1 MTSDTTDTSN
11 SPGAPDFSF
20 GHLKLRHLHL
30 LALLEQERSITRAAE
45 LLHLSQPAVSAML
58 KELESIFGIR
68 MVERSPRGVALT
80 RGAQAALRRFSIAL
94 AELGSVREEAA
105 LAEQHQRQR
114 LRVGALTVAMMALVP
129 AAMRS
134 FLASAGP
141 VQVQFVEGTVDG
153 LSAQLMNGEL
163 DCVVGR
169 VSPAWAQSAEGV
181 QLQQVR
187 LFDEPRCMVCRA
199 DHPLA
204 PTSRLGLAALAQQ
217 NWILAPLPSSSRLLF
232 DNLFLER
239 GLTPPVPVMESASVH
254 SNLEMVAV
262 SDLLAVAPM
271 SVARRMI
278 SQGALRK
285 LKVSADLTG
294 MSISVIWRR
303 TGEADPLVSRFRDAL
318 VVASMGR
325 VRKK

>member
-1 MTSDTTDTSN
+1 MHDL
-11 SPGAPDFSF
+11 SF

-30 LALLEQERSITRAAE
+30 LELLDQERSITRAAE

-68 MVERSPRGVALT
+68 MVQRSSRGVSLT

-105 LAEQHQRQR
+105 LAEQHDRQR
-114 LRVGALTVAMMALVP
+114 LRVGALTVAMTELVP
-129 AAMRS
+129 AAMRT
-134 FLASAGP
+134 FLNTTWP

-153 LSAQLMNGEL
+153 LTEQLMRGEL

-169 VSPAWAQSAEGV
+169 LSPAWAKSNNRA

-187 LFDEPRCMVCRA
+187 LFDEPRCMVART

-204 PTSRLGLAALAQQ
+204 PSTRLDLSALARQD
-217 NWILAPLPSSSRLLF
+217 WILAPLPSSSRLLF

-239 GLTPPVPVMESASVH
+239 GLTPPVPVIESASVH
-254 SNLEMVAV
+254 SNMEIVAG
-262 SDLLAVAPM
+262 SDLLAVVPM
-271 SVARRMI
+271 AVARRMI
-278 SQGALRK
+278 AQGVLRK
-285 LKVSADLTG
+285 LHVSVDLTG
-294 MSISVIWRR
+294 MSISVVWRR
-303 TGEADPLVSRFRDAL
+303 TGEADPLFSRFRDAL

-325 VRKK
+325 TRKL

>member
-1 MTSDTTDTSN
+1 MTTDT
-11 SPGAPDFSF
+11 PGTPDFSF

-30 LALLEQERSITRAAE
+30 LTLLDQERSITRAAA

-68 MVERSPRGVALT
+68 MVERSPRGVSLT

-105 LAEQHQRQR
+105 LAERHKRQR
-114 LRVGALTVAMMALVP
+114 LRVGALTVAMMELVP
-129 AAMRS
+129 AAMRT
-134 FLASAGP
+134 FLATAGP

-163 DCVVGR
+163 DCLVGR
-169 VSPAWAQSAEGV
+169 VSPSWARSAEGV

-187 LFDEPRCMVCRA
+187 LFDEPRFMVCRA
-199 DHPLA
+199 GHPLA
-204 PTSRLGLAALAQQ
+204 STSRLGLAVLAKQD
-217 NWILAPLPSSSRLLF
+217 WILAPLPSSSRLLF
-232 DNLFLER
+232 DNIVLER
-239 GLTPPVPVMESASVH
+239 GLTPPVAVMESASVH
-254 SNLEMVAV
+254 SNLEMVAE
-262 SDLLAVAPM
+262 SDLLAVAPI
-271 SVARRMI
+271 SIARRMI
-278 SQGALRK
+278 TQGALRK
-285 LKVSADLTG
+285 LHVSADLTG

-303 TGEADPLVSRFRDAL
+303 TSEADTLVSRFRDAL

>member
-1 MTSDTTDTSN
+1 
-11 SPGAPDFSF
+11 
-20 GHLKLRHLHL
+20 
-30 LALLEQERSITRAAE
+30 
-45 LLHLSQPAVSAML
+45 
-58 KELESIFGIR
+58 
-68 MVERSPRGVALT
+68 
-80 RGAQAALRRFSIAL
+80 
-94 AELGSVREEAA
+94 
-105 LAEQHQRQR
+105 
-114 LRVGALTVAMMALVP
+114 
-129 AAMRS
+129 
-134 FLASAGP
+134 

-163 DCVVGR
+163 DCVIGR
-169 VSPAWAQSAEGV
+169 LSPAWARSAEGA

-199 DHPLA
+199 GHPLA
-204 PTSRLGLAALAQQ
+204 AGSRLGLAALAKQD
-217 NWILAPLPSSSRLLF
+217 WILAPLPSSSRLLF

-239 GLTPPVPVMESASVH
+239 GLPPPLPVMESASVH
-254 SNLEMVAV
+254 SNLEMVAM

-285 LKVSADLTG
+285 LNVSADLTG

-303 TGEADPLVSRFRDAL
+303 TGEADTLVSRFRDAL